1 VLLKDIAI
9 RSGLTINTVSRA
21 LKDKPDISLKTRA
34 YVKELATQMGYVPDV
49 VASSLRSGMSK
60 TIGVMFDNI
69 NNPYFMIMTDL
80 IHKHLKEE
88 GYDLMIFTSSGE
100 NAQFDM
106 ASFNK
111 LIARRIDGIIS
122 FLKPTEEVR
131 QYVNQK
137 NLPFVII
144 GREGDDIGIDSI
156 YTNDL
161 LGGYE
166 VGKHLIALGH
176 KKIGYL
182 GAPSDILC
190 STKRLD
196 GLIKACE
203 EEKLTLIEEDIH
215 FLKHG
220 EMVLEP
226 HVVRL
231 LDQKVTAIFCFN
243 DSMAYEV
250 ISILHQK
257 NIGLDQVSIVGYD
270 NIENYLKIPVGLT
283 SVESNKDE
291 MVVKAINALFTR
303 LDNPKAPRFKEV
315 NGVNLIV
322 RSSTTRL

>member
-1 VLLKDIAI
+1 
-9 RSGLTINTVSRA
+9 
-21 LKDKPDISLKTRA
+21 
-34 YVKELATQMGYVPDV
+34 MGYVPDV
-49 VASSLRSGMSK
+49 VASSLRSGMTK

-106 ASFNK
+106 SSFNK

-131 QYVNQK
+131 QYVNHK
-137 NLPFVII
+137 KLPFVIV

-166 VGKHLIALGH
+166 VGKHLIEYGH
-176 KKIGYL
+176 KNIAYL

-196 GLIKACE
+196 GLRKACE
-203 EEKLTLIEEDIH
+203 EQEYVIEEDNIH

-220 EMVLEP
+220 EMELEP
-226 HVVRL
+226 HVLKL
-231 LDQKVTAIFCFN
+231 LENEVTAIFCFN

-250 ISILHQK
+250 ISILHRHK
-257 NIGLDQVSIVGYD
+257 IDKDQVSIVGYD

-291 MVVKAINALFTR
+291 MVIKAINALFKR
-303 LDNPKAPRFKEV
+303 LDNPNAPRFKEV
-315 NGVNLIV
+315 NSVNLIV